1 MINVGFITEP
11 TGAHI
16 EAYLD
21 SMAKCRNI
29 AQVAVADESGQAF
42 DKARSSLAARY
53 PNLRTFRDPAEM
65 LRTVRP
71 QLAVVTLEPHRSPPA
86 IAAAL
91 QADCHVLSEKPA
103 CVRAE
108 DFEPLVR
115 IADSRKRHLMLALA
129 NRSIPQVRKA
139 REVVQAGDLGTLYA
153 AEFYTIADQSRLKRP
168 EYQRSWRA
176 VKAKAGGGYLIW
188 LGIHWIDLVEYISGD
203 RIREVCGFARNVGGQ
218 PIEVEDAAVLAVMF
232 EKGMVGTHHSGYYLD
247 RGYQSLIAI
256 WGSQGWLRGPFD
268 VTQNVPLEWYSTR
281 PGSPRGSRPFRRRS
295 RPRMGTCRSSRLP
308 STPPAALP
316 RRLSPR
322 RKVSTFSGS
331 YSACIERPRREVSR
345 RFCKEGL

>member
-16 EAYLD
+16 EAYLE
-21 SMAKCRNI
+21 SMAKCQNI

-42 DKARSSLAARY
+42 DKARLSLAARY

-71 QLAVVTLEPHRSPPA
+71 QLAIVTLEPHRSPPG
-86 IAAAL
+86 
-91 QADCHVLSEKPA
+91 DCGGASGRLPCAFREAGLS
-103 CVRAE
+103 AE

-139 REVVQAGDLGTLYA
+139 REVVQSGDLGTLYA

-176 VKAKAGGGYLIW
+176 
-188 LGIHWIDLVEYISGD
+188 
-203 RIREVCGFARNVGGQ
+203 
-218 PIEVEDAAVLAVMF
+218 
-232 EKGMVGTHHSGYYLD
+232 
-247 RGYQSLIAI
+247 
-256 WGSQGWLRGPFD
+256 
-268 VTQNVPLEWYSTR
+268 
-281 PGSPRGSRPFRRRS
+281 SRQK
-295 RPRMGTCRSSRLP
+295 
-308 STPPAALP
+308 PAAG
-316 RRLSPR
+316 
-322 RKVSTFSGS
+322 T
-331 YSACIERPRREVSR
+331 
-345 RFCKEGL
+345 